1 MTSAFHHDT
10 KFCSSCNE
18 YVSYLSSIENSYCIQ
33 CGAEARMFSK
43 SDWEALQAKLA
54 ARKPKGGRPRKEA
67 RRTAAAAAR
76 AAA

>member
-1 MTSAFHHDT
+1 MTSAFHSQK
-10 KFCSSCNE
+10 KFCPCCNE
-18 YVSYLSSIENSYCIQ
+18 YVNYLASIEHSYCIQ
-33 CGAEARMFSK
+33 CGAEARMLSK
-43 SDWEALQAKLA
+43 ADWEALQTKLA